1 MYKTPNNFAQ
11 LSPMWVEFHSR
22 SVALPIGVVR
32 VLVIF
37 VFDVAA
43 GVFCLLL
50 LLD

>member
-32 VLVIF
+32 VLVIV

-43 GVFCLLL
+43 AVFVALT
-50 LLD
+50 